1 MNSRNKDNNIITK
14 SLTDDK
20 ELNNKV
26 NKDNSEINNIKN
38 NAQDINIIKSN
49 SNNSMRIHPL
59 DFYTLGKVHDP
70 PIYTSKFCSNNA
82 FQSTSNDLLTRNMFS
97 VNSYKYDNLRNNK
110 NNAKLSQQNIDENN
124 YLKPLEIFKAYKKY
138 SLGSNV
144 VNKETYNISKE
155 KLFAKSNLSSIK
167 KGLNITYNEF
177 MNYKNRLLTENS
189 AKNIYNTFKDKIK
202 DKNLQRT
209 KTQTNYKLNNKSD
222 VITNKLV
229 LDNINNINN
238 INDNKVNK
246 PRIKYVN
253 PNDFTKKQ
261 LTSNFFYFDKNNKQ
275 FMRHKNWWIPDK

>member
-1 MNSRNKDNNIITK
+1 MNSRNKDNNIIQK

-38 NAQDINIIKSN
+38 NAQGINIIKSN

-82 FQSTSNDLLTRNMFS
+82 FQSTSNDLLARNMFS
-97 VNSYKYDNLRNNK
+97 VNSYKYDNLKNNK

-155 KLFAKSNLSSIK
+155 KLFARSSLSSIK

-177 MNYKNRLLTENS
+177 INYKNRLLTENS

-209 KTQTNYKLNNKSD
+209 KTQTNYKLNNKSN

-229 LDNINNINN
+229 LDNINNT
-238 INDNKVNK
+238 NDNKVNT

-253 PNDFTKKQ
+253 PNDYTKKQ

>member
-1 MNSRNKDNNIITK
+1 MNSRNKPNNIITK
-14 SLTDDK
+14 SLTEDK
-20 ELNNKV
+20 ELNIKS

-38 NAQDINIIKSN
+38 NVKDNNIIKSN
-49 SNNSMRIHPL
+49 SNNNIKIHPL
-59 DFYTLGKVHDP
+59 VFYTLGKVHDP
-70 PIYTSKFCSNNA
+70 PIYTSKFCANNG
-82 FQSTSNDLLTRNMFS
+82 FQSTSNDLLTRNMLS
-97 VNSYKYDNLRNNK
+97 VNSYKYDNLKNNK
-110 NNAKLSQQNIDENN
+110 NDAKLSQQNIDENN
-124 YLKPLEIFKAYKKY
+124 YLKPLEIFKIYKKY

-155 KLFAKSNLSSIK
+155 KLFAKSDVSSIK

-177 MNYKNRLLTENS
+177 MKCKNRLLTENS
-189 AKNIYNTFKDKIK
+189 ASNIYKTFKDKIK
-202 DKNLQRT
+202 DKNLQRAKT
-209 KTQTNYKLNNKSD
+209 KTNYKLNNKSD

-229 LDNINNINN
+229 LDNISN

-253 PNDFTKKQ
+253 PNDYTKKQ

>member
-1 MNSRNKDNNIITK
+1 MNSRNKPNNIITK
-14 SLTDDK
+14 SLTEDK
-20 ELNNKV
+20 ELNIKS

-38 NAQDINIIKSN
+38 NVKDNNIIKSN
-49 SNNSMRIHPL
+49 SNNNIKIHPL
-59 DFYTLGKVHDP
+59 VFYTLGKVHDP
-70 PIYTSKFCSNNA
+70 PIYTSKFCANNG
-82 FQSTSNDLLTRNMFS
+82 FQSTSNDLLTRNMLS
-97 VNSYKYDNLRNNK
+97 VNSYKYDNLKNNK
-110 NNAKLSQQNIDENN
+110 NDAKLSQQNIDENN
-124 YLKPLEIFKAYKKY
+124 YLKPLEIFKTYKKY

-155 KLFAKSNLSSIK
+155 KLFAKSDVSSIK

-177 MNYKNRLLTENS
+177 MKCKNRLLTENS
-189 AKNIYNTFKDKIK
+189 ASNIYKTFKDKIK
-202 DKNLQRT
+202 DKNLQRAKT
-209 KTQTNYKLNNKSD
+209 KTNYKLNNKSD

-229 LDNINNINN
+229 LDNISN

-253 PNDFTKKQ
+253 PNDYTKKQ